1 MTPLVARPAPTEGLN
16 PSPSVSLYPSRSL
29 PRRDAI
35 NSDRACQVCR
45 DRASGMRPRTCR
57 REDSFAFPRTNTDL
71 GGAFGPARRD
81 QTSSHHFHLVSQSFF
96 FFFSSGAQSFS
107 KPPTEKKKKKKKK
120 KGKNEI
126 PVPPSLLQ

>member
-1 MTPLVARPAPTEGLN
+1 MTPLVARPAPTEGLK
-16 PSPSVSLYPSRSL
+16 PSPSISLYPSRSL

-57 REDSFAFPRTNTDL
+57 REDSLAFPRTNTDL

-81 QTSSHHFHLVSQSFF
+81 QTSSHHFPPCLWFFWFF
-96 FFFSSGAQSFS
+96 FFHPALNPSASPRQ
-107 KPPTEKKKKKKKK
+107 KK
-120 KGKNEI
+120 KGKRN
-126 PVPPSLLQ
+126 PNSSCTAAVSPPQTF